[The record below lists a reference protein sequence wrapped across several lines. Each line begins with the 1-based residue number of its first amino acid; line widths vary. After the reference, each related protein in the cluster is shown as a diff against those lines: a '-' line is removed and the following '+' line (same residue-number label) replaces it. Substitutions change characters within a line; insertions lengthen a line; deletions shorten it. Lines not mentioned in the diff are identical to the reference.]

1 MFIRKEMEVEMKYRK
16 EEDDDRYKFI
26 KTFFFLLLFLSL
38 SFMRLGLSSFRS
50 HNVGN
55 KGKEFCSDWL
65 YELLLLQLTIE
76 TVSYIE
82 SID

>member
-1 MFIRKEMEVEMKYRK
+1 MEVEMKYRK

-38 SFMRLGLSSFRS
+38 GFMRLGLSSFRS
-50 HNVGN
+50 HNVAN

-76 TVSYIE
+76 TVSHIE